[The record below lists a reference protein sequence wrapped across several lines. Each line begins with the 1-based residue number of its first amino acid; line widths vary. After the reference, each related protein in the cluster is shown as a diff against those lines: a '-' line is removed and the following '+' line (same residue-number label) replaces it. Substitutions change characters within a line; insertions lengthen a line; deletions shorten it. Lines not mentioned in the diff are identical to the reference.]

1 MKKLALFALLGLFVA
16 SFAFAQSQ
24 QPPQQQQ
31 PGSYPEQQPSAS
43 EKQMSDT
50 PIMGTVEKVDL
61 TGKSI
66 TVKIDKTGETRVFTF
81 DDKTKWD
88 AKEKMFKADN
98 LKVGDQVTIT
108 SDSANL
114 ASKIKVKAGTT
125 PSEKP
130 QQ

>member
-1 MKKLALFALLGLFVA
+1 MKKLALFALVGLFVA

-31 PGSYPEQQPSAS
+31 PSGYPEQPSAS
-43 EKQMSDT
+43 EKQMSNA
-50 PIMGTVEKVDL
+50 PIMGTVDKVDL

-66 TVKIDKTGETRVFTF
+66 TVKIDKTGETRTFTF

-88 AKEKMFKADN
+88 AKEKTFKADS

-108 SDSANL
+108 SDSTNL
-114 ASKIKVKAGTT
+114 ASKIKVKAGMT